1 MLNHAHV
8 QLSILRVCACIG
20 SNHSEGKHMLQSCSA
35 LLQMCDRSGKSMH
48 FSAPKMKTDSRY
60 WSLNNCQRW
69 EIIAPS
75 SSISYLYIHF
85 LFLFS
90 CQTDINLLSITFIS
104 HHRNFQ
110 GLRPAIRNLVAAAL
124 TEGLLS
130 SLYILHLTVTMSVM
144 LLTCGCCHRWKSRR
158 TNRKQAGLEVRDRE
172 RKKKKKKERRDQ
184 GCLRCPV
191 FQQEVTNSI
200 LSLAFK
206 RLTPLITHY
215 ALRECECLCE
225 RDKFL
230 GAAPQF
236 KRGPTPNC

>member
-1 MLNHAHV
+1 MF
-8 QLSILRVCACIG
+8 G
-20 SNHSEGKHMLQSCSA
+20 SFADVWQKWKINTFF
-35 LLQMCDRSGKSMH
+35 R
-48 FSAPKMKTDSRY
+48 PKMKTDSRY
-60 WSLNNCQRW
+60 WSLNSCQRW

-90 CQTDINLLSITFIS
+90 CQTDINLLSITFII
-104 HHRNFQ
+104 HHCNFQ
-110 GLRPAIRNLVAAAL
+110 GPRPAIRNLVARCSSDWGVTQQFVHSASYCHNVVSCCWL
-124 TEGLLS
+124 VGVVISGRVEEQIESKQDWKPGTERG
-130 SLYILHLTVTMSVM
+130 
-144 LLTCGCCHRWKSRR
+144 RR
-158 TNRKQAGLEVRDRE
+158 RRRRRDR
-172 RKKKKKKERRDQ
+172 

-215 ALRECECLCE
+215 ALRVGECLCE
-225 RDKFL
+225 RDKSL
-230 GAAPQF
+230 EAAPQF